1 MTDWCSSLLGD
12 VPLAPP
18 TTPDGEH
25 LRNPIS
31 WPGYEPRAAV
41 QYGAG
46 RVADHDVVA
55 CVWDFAT
62 YGGSLGE
69 AEATAVI
76 EAVATAIELRRPLL
90 TVVRTG
96 GTRLQ
101 EGVAAL
107 VGIARTGIALEELAT
122 AGLPHISIADHP
134 TTGGVW
140 VSVVSRADVRAG
152 IADATVG
159 FSGPRVIEA
168 MTGAR
173 LLSSANT
180 SESAARA
187 GLLDA
192 VLAPTSVDRWLRGV
206 LAALTPA
213 AQTGVADVP
222 PEAGTSVSGWQQA
235 QRARDAGRMDG
246 AALLDVI
253 IDGGVDLM
261 ASDNTVRA
269 VIGRSPAQRPTV
281 GVALAARRG
290 GRPTTTGFR
299 LLARAAS
306 LADRVGADLCTL
318 IDTPGADP
326 LPANEDA
333 GLAPAIGDALLTVLQ
348 CRTPTVAVVHG
359 EGGSGGALSAAVA
372 DRLLITTRG
381 YFTALAPEGA
391 AAALHTT
398 VEEAADRGA
407 ITPSQLTQLG
417 FADAV
422 ISDEPDQI
430 RGAVAA
436 AFLSLAAQA
445 GEMRMAAR
453 RQRWSAPLPGR
464 C

>member
-12 VPLAPP
+12 IRLTAPP
-18 TTPDGEH
+18 PDGKPP
-25 LRNPIS
+25 RNPIS

-46 RVADHDVVA
+46 RVAGHDVVA

-69 AEATAVI
+69 VEATAVAEATAM
-76 EAVATAIELRRPLL
+76 AIELRCPLVS
-90 TVVRTG
+90 VVRTG

-107 VGIARTGIALEELAT
+107 VGIARTGVALADLAA
-122 AGLPHISIADHP
+122 AGLPHVSIADEP

-173 LLSSANT
+173 VLSSANR
-180 SESAARA
+180 SESAVRA

-192 VLAPTSVDRWLRGV
+192 VLTTSEVDGWLHAV
-206 LAALTPA
+206 LAAMAPA
-213 AQTGVADVP
+213 GQAFVAPGSPVATSTRRGWAQVQHTR
-222 PEAGTSVSGWQQA
+222 ESG
-235 QRARDAGRMDG
+235 RISG
-246 AALLDVI
+246 AELLRNL
-253 IDGGVDLM
+253 IDGEVSLSAADDT
-261 ASDNTVRA
+261 ARA
-269 VIGRSPAQRPTV
+269 VIGRSSANRPTV
-281 GVALAARRG
+281 GVALAAHRG
-290 GRPTTTGFR
+290 GRPTTTAFH

-306 LADRVGADLCTL
+306 LADRLGADLCTL

-333 GLAPAIGDALLTVLQ
+333 GLAAAIGDALLMVLE
-348 CRTPTVAVVHG
+348 CRAPTVAVVHG
-359 EGGSGGALSAAVA
+359 EGGSGGALAAAVT
-372 DRLLITTRG
+372 DRLLITSSG

-391 AAALHTT
+391 AVALHTT

-407 ITPSQLTQLG
+407 VTPEQLAALG

-422 ISDEPDQI
+422 ISDQPDEI
-430 RGAVAA
+430 RNAVGAM
-436 AFLSLAAQA
+436 FLSLAGQPAEA
-445 GEMRMAAR
+445 RVTAR
-453 RQRWSAPLPGR
+453 RRRWRAPLPGR